1 MKKLFA
7 HRVVT
12 TILVLAGAV
21 AAWSI
26 INASHI
32 FPPFA
37 VPSPIAVWHAFTLTW
52 THGYLQK
59 TLGQDIMASLLRVSV
74 GFVCAVV
81 LGVPLGLAMAEST
94 FVHRVLDPFLQ
105 LGRPIPPLAYIPLF
119 VVWFGLGEF
128 PKVLLI
134 LVGTLPVIVISTIGG
149 VRSIPPQR
157 YEVARSLGAKPRQ
170 LFTRV
175 TLPSVLPEIF
185 TGMRVG
191 VGVAW
196 STLVAA
202 ELIAASVGLGWL
214 VEQAANQLQ
223 TAIVVAAIIVIGVL
237 GYAMELTIRIIE
249 RLVVPWR
256 GQS

>member
-1 MKKLFA
+1 MTKLLSNRA
-7 HRVVT
+7 LT
-12 TILVLAGAV
+12 TIVVLAGAV

-26 INASHI
+26 VSASHL

-37 VPSPIAVWHAFTLTW
+37 VPSPIAVWHAFQLTW

-59 TLGQDIMASLLRVSV
+59 TLGQDITASLLRVGI
-74 GFVCAVV
+74 GFVSAVV
-81 LGVPLGLAMAEST
+81 LGVPIGLAMAESKI
-94 FVHRVLDPFLQ
+94 VHRVLDPFLQ
-105 LGRPIPPLAYIPLF
+105 LGRPVPPLAYIPLF
-119 VVWFGLGEF
+119 VVWFGLGEL

-149 VRSIPPQR
+149 VRSVPPQR
-157 YEVARSLGAKPRQ
+157 YEVARSLGAKRRQ
-170 LFTRV
+170 LFMRV

-196 STLVAA
+196 GTLVAA

-249 RLVVPWR
+249 RLVIPWR

>member
-1 MKKLFA
+1 MTKLFS
-7 HRVVT
+7 HRVT
-12 TILVLAGAV
+12 TTLLVLVAAV
-21 AAWSI
+21 ALWSLVS
-26 INASHI
+26 ASHI

-37 VPSPIAVWHAFTLTW
+37 VPSPLAVWRAFALTW
-52 THGYLQK
+52 THGYLQE
-59 TLGQDIMASLLRVSV
+59 TMGQDIVASLLRVAI
-74 GFVCAVV
+74 GFVSAVV
-81 LGVPLGLAMAEST
+81 LGVPIGLAMAESSL
-94 FVHRVLDPFLQ
+94 VHRVLDPFLQ

-149 VRSIPPQR
+149 VRSVPPQR
-157 YEVARSLGAKPRQ
+157 YEVARSLGATRRQ

-175 TLPSVLPEIF
+175 TLPSVLPEVF

-196 STLVAA
+196 GTLVAA

-223 TAIVVAAIIVIGVL
+223 TAIVVAAIIVIGLL
-237 GYAMELTIRIIE
+237 GYAMELSIRIIE
-249 RLVVPWR
+249 RLVIPWR
-256 GQS
+256 GHS

>member
-1 MKKLFA
+1 VKSFLTS
-7 HRVVT
+7 RVT
-12 TILVLAGAV
+12 STFLVLAGAV
-21 AAWSI
+21 VLWSFVS
-26 INASHI
+26 ASHV

-37 VPSPIAVWHAFTLTW
+37 VPSPIAVWHAFISTW

-59 TLGQDIMASLLRVSV
+59 TMGQDIVASLARVTV
-74 GFVCAVV
+74 GFVGAVV
-81 LGVPLGLAMAEST
+81 LGVPMGLAMAEST
-94 FVHRVLDPFLQ
+94 IVHRLIDPFLQ
-105 LGRPIPPLAYIPLF
+105 LGRPVPPLAYIPLF

-134 LVGTLPVIVISTIGG
+134 LVGTLPVMVISTIGG
-149 VRSIPPQR
+149 VRSVPAQR
-157 YEVARSLGAKPRQ
+157 YEVAKSLGARRHQ

-191 VGVAW
+191 IGVAW
-196 STLVAA
+196 GTLVAA

-223 TAIVVAAIIVIGVL
+223 TAIVFAAIIVIGLL
-237 GYAMELTIRIIE
+237 GFLMELTIRTIE
-249 RLVVPWR
+249 RFAIPWR
-256 GQS
+256 GRA